1 MLNKYKHIIWD
12 WNGTMLND
20 VELCVDVGNN
30 LFRKK
35 NISLLTVEKYKTIFT
50 IPVRDYYIAAGFDF
64 SNESFELIGK
74 EWMDEYEERKYEC
87 SLYSYL
93 IPTIKKF
100 QENGIRQSLVSAYKM
115 DKLKDMINKFGLD
128 EYLENVVGLD
138 NIYAASKAHLAKELV
153 KILGNGHGETLM
165 IGDTVHDYDVA
176 CEVGADC
183 ILIADGHQSIEILK
197 ETGTEVF
204 NSLGEFYDFYFN
216 SK

>member
-1 MLNKYKHIIWD
+1 
-12 WNGTMLND
+12 
-20 VELCVDVGNN
+20 
-30 LFRKK
+30 
-35 NISLLTVEKYKTIFT
+35 
-50 IPVRDYYIAAGFDF
+50 
-64 SNESFELIGK
+64 
-74 EWMDEYEERKYEC
+74 MDEYEERKYEC

-100 QENGIRQSLVSAYKM
+100 KENGIRQSLVSAYKM

-128 EYLENVVGLD
+128 EYLEHVVGLD